1 MSTRREIVSY
11 HPLPA
16 PGVTNS
22 LKDEIQSKVT
32 ETVSNAINSF
42 DPNALPRHIEGAL
55 GTAGNLINSFEPKW
69 SGKKEFDFNGEA
81 DFLDGYQCPD
91 EYWGSAPVK
100 VQKPVNIKNLL
111 GGVIAIIGR
120 NLGNTEV
127 EQPKDTKTSVSF
139 LGSSDDGNTFLHSSV
154 YMPSAPP
161 VLDEEALNY
170 NIYRAVLEAEPP
182 EWLPDSYASACMQCA
197 APFTALTRG
206 RHHCRF
212 CGGIFCRACSKGRSL
227 LPAKFRERNPQRVCD
242 ACYDRLD
249 PLQNLLIN
257 SVSNASQTAKHDVMD
272 WTCARGWLNLPIGLT
287 MEHEIYKAANTLSSY
302 SQVARINPEKS
313 IPHAVLSGASGLAI
327 LTVAKAGAILTYK
340 LGTGLVVAR
349 RSDGSWSAPSA
360 IVSAGFGWGAQVG
373 GELMDFIIVLRGPE
387 AVQTFCSRMHFSLG
401 AGVSAAAGPVGRVL
415 EADLRAGDKGS
426 GVCYT
431 YSCSKGAFIGVS
443 LEGNLVATRMDANL
457 RFYGDPYLT
466 TSDILTGNVE
476 RPNAAKFL
484 YTALDDLYSG
494 LDC

>member
-1 MSTRREIVSY
+1 MSTRREVVLY

-16 PGVTNS
+16 PGVTNN
-22 LKDEIQSKVT
+22 LKDGIQSKVM
-32 ETVSNAINSF
+32 ETVGNAINSF

-69 SGKKEFDFNGEA
+69 SGKNEFDLNGEA
-81 DFLDGYQCPD
+81 DFLDGYECPD

-100 VQKPVNIKNLL
+100 AHKPVNIKNLL

-120 NLGNTEV
+120 NLGNTEA

-139 LGSSDDGNTFLHSSV
+139 LGSADDGNTFLHSSV

-197 APFTALTRG
+197 ALFTALTRG

-272 WTCARGWLNLPIGLT
+272 WTCARGWLNFPIGLT
-287 MEHEIYKAANTLSSY
+287 MEHEIYKAANTLTSY

-327 LTVAKAGAILTYK
+327 LTVVKAGAILTYK

-349 RSDGSWSAPSA
+349 RSDGS
-360 IVSAGFGWGAQVG
+360 
-373 GELMDFIIVLRGPE
+373 
-387 AVQTFCSRMHFSLG
+387 
-401 AGVSAAAGPVGRVL
+401 
-415 EADLRAGDKGS
+415 
-426 GVCYT
+426 
-431 YSCSKGAFIGVS
+431 
-443 LEGNLVATRMDANL
+443 
-457 RFYGDPYLT
+457 
-466 TSDILTGNVE
+466 
-476 RPNAAKFL
+476 
-484 YTALDDLYSG
+484 
-494 LDC
+494 